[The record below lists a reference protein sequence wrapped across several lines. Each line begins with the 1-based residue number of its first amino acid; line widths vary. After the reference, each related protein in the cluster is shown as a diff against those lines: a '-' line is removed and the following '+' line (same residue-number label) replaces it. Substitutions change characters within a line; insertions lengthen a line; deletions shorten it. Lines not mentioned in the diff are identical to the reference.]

1 MLTVVD
7 DVGSILT
14 LATEEA
20 FVISSGVP
28 FDSIAPCVIPVKEG
42 MGGSAAL
49 HKAKFLGA
57 SYVCHE
63 LEVHTSPFCR
73 ARVNRVLP
81 DSRRSRRNNYT
92 RSKHR
97 NGTAR
102 FS

>member
-1 MLTVVD
+1 M
-7 DVGSILT
+7 GSILT

-73 ARVNRVLP
+73 ARVNRVLLSISIP
-81 DSRRSRRNNYT
+81 FGEVSLRSI
-92 RSKHR
+92 
-97 NGTAR
+97 AVEAVL
-102 FS
+102 